1 MDYEVPFDSIA
12 SAHEFVN
19 LLVQVVLE
27 TRHDLEADIQ
37 REMNS
42 SFSRRLEALQITAY
56 KLQTLEF
63 HLKKSRCLLNDLR
76 SLHRLLVGNL
86 ANGEAAVRPKPMGI
100 ATAEA
105 SPSIASS
112 AVSRSEDDLALL
124 GLTG

>member
-37 REMNS
+37 REIS
-42 SFSRRLEALQITAY
+42 ASFSRRLEALQITAY

-76 SLHRLLVGNL
+76 SLRRLLVGKL
-86 ANGEAAVRPKPMGI
+86 ADGEAAVRPKSMGI
-100 ATAEA
+100 AKAA
-105 SPSIASS
+105 ASS
-112 AVSRSEDDLALL
+112 SIPSSKVSRPEDDLALL

>member
-12 SAHEFVN
+12 SAHEFVA

-37 REMNS
+37 REMSS

-76 SLHRLLVGNL
+76 SLRRLLVGKL
-86 ANGEAAVRPKPMGI
+86 ADSAATVRPKPIGI
-100 ATAEA
+100 AKAA
-105 SPSIASS
+105 ASS
-112 AVSRSEDDLALL
+112 SIPSSKVSRPEDDLALL